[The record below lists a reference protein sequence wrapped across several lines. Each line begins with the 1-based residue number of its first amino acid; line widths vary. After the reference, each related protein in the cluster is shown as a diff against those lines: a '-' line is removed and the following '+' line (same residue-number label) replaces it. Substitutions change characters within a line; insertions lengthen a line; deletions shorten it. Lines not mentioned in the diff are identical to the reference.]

1 MSADLRHVY
10 WLGGGSGAGK
20 STVAR
25 RLADEHGLRLYD
37 TDAAM
42 ADHAARSTP
51 EDSPALQEFM
61 AMDMAERWSDRSP
74 EVMLETFHWYRGEG
88 FGLIVEDLVR
98 LGSERGVIAEGF
110 RLLPELV
117 QPLAGARPR
126 GLAAADA
133 GVPPRGVRGPGL
145 VVDGQPARAR
155 PDVHGAPPRG
165 DGAARP
171 PRHRGRD
178 LDGGERSG
186 RAGRASV
193 RAAWLDGGSAS
204 GAAALA
210 AAADG
215 AQDEQHDHHAD
226 DRADDAAEVELVVV
240 ADPEQRR

>member
-1 MSADLRHVY
+1 LNHVY

-51 EDSPALQEFM
+51 EDSPALHEFM

-110 RLLPELV
+110 RLLPALV
-117 QPLAGARPR
+117 QPLAAPGRAVWLLPTPAFRRAAFEGR
-126 GLAAADA
+126 GSWWTDNLLERD
-133 GVPPRGVRGPGL
+133 RMFTERLREETVRLGL
-145 VVDGQPARAR
+145 PAIEVETSMAENELVERVARAF
-155 PDVHGAPPRG
+155 
-165 DGAARP
+165 
-171 PRHRGRD
+171 
-178 LDGGERSG
+178 
-186 RAGRASV
+186 
-193 RAAWLDGGSAS
+193 
-204 GAAALA
+204 AL
-210 AAADG
+210 
-215 AQDEQHDHHAD
+215 
-226 DRADDAAEVELVVV
+226 
-240 ADPEQRR
+240 